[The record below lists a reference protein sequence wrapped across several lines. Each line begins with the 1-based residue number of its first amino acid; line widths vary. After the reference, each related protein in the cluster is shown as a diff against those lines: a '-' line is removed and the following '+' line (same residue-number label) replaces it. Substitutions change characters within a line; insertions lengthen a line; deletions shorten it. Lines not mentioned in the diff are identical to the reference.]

1 MKRTRIAGIGYY
13 VPENVVTN
21 FDLMKMMDTSN
32 EWIIERTGIEE
43 RHYVSPEQGTSD
55 LGVAATQKAI
65 AMAGIAVEDIELIIC
80 ATISSDYFFPGSA
93 FQIQAKLGLATVP
106 AFDIKVACSGF
117 TYGLSI
123 ADQFV
128 KTGQY
133 KNVLL
138 VGAEVQSNALNM
150 TTEGRDMAVLFGDG
164 AGAAILQPSDDDSGI
179 LSTHLHADGNYS
191 DILWAE
197 VPSCRLK
204 PHISYELIDAGRHFP
219 QMNGREVFRNAIVR
233 FPEVINEALEANNL
247 TVEDIAQII
256 PHQAN
261 LRITQSVAKRLGIG
275 MDQVYS
281 NIHKY
286 GNTTAASIPIA
297 LCDALDE
304 GKFKRG
310 DYIILAS
317 FGAGFSWG
325 AVTIKW

>member
-1 MKRTRIAGIGYY
+1 MIRTKIAGIGHY

-21 FDLMKMMDTSN
+21 FDLMEKMDTSN
-32 EWIIERTGIEE
+32 EWIIERSGIEE
-43 RHYVSPEQGTSD
+43 RRYVSEGQGTSEM
-55 LGVAATQKAI
+55 GTEAARKAI
-65 AMAGIAVEDIELIIC
+65 DMAGIAVEEVDLIIC

-93 FQIQAKLGLATVP
+93 FQIQAQLGLTGIG

-117 TYGLSI
+117 VYGLSI

-133 KNVLL
+133 KNILL

-150 TTEGRDMAVLFGDG
+150 SNEGRDMAVLFGDG
-164 AGAAILQPSDDDSGI
+164 AGAAILQPSKDDSGI
-179 LSTHLHADGNYS
+179 LSSHLHADGNFTKE
-191 DILWAE
+191 LWAE

-204 PHISYELIDAGRHFP
+204 PHISHELMDEGRHFP
-219 QMNGREVFRNAIVR
+219 QMNGREVFRNAVVK
-233 FPEVINEALEANNL
+233 FPAVIKEALEANNL
-247 TVEDIAQII
+247 AVEDITQII

-261 LRITQSVAKRLGIG
+261 LRITQAVAKRLGIG

-281 NIHKY
+281 NIHRY

-297 LCDALDE
+297 MSDALAE

-310 DYIILAS
+310 DYLILAS

-325 AVTIKW
+325 AVALKW